1 MADYKKIDLQI
12 GTEEQFEE
20 KKLSLPV
27 GTLVGITDP
36 IHESELDTDLKNE
49 INGKYTKPSTGIPKT
64 DLASAVQTSL
74 GKADSAIQKPSTPT
88 AESAITINSSGTVST
103 KPLSSITGKTEVYV
117 GSTTPTNPDEIL
129 WIDPNGTGGGG
140 GGKLYS
146 YRLYN
151 LQLSPY
157 DQTSSAPIVYV
168 NLQFYLPYIT
178 EIYTYEKLRVVCEKI
193 YGESTYIPV
202 TFHSAYSDTYYS
214 GALYFYKGD
223 NYVRFFFGG
232 ISNNASGSGLTALEY
247 SSTTNTLRPAFSEG
261 KKQWSDTVNLSVTEL

>member
-49 INGKYTKPSTGIPKT
+49 INGKYTKPSGGIPKT

-88 AESAITINSSGTVST
+88 TESAITINSSGTVST
-103 KPLSSITGKTEVYV
+103 KPLTSITGKTEVYV

-129 WIDPNGTGGGG
+129 WIDPNGTSGGGGSG
-140 GGKLYS
+140 GGKLYKHIITVS
-146 YRLYN
+146 GTKSN
-151 LQLSPY
+151 GAPY
-157 DQTSSAPIVYV
+157 GGVWSIIDNHNKTYTFQDIIGKYYPFTGGMPILV
-168 NLQFYLPYIT
+168 
-178 EIYTYEKLRVVCEKI
+178 
-193 YGESTYIPV
+193 
-202 TFHSAYSDTYYS
+202 YSDDPATPHFL
-214 GALYFYKGD
+214 A
-223 NYVRFFFGG
+223 
-232 ISNNASGSGLTALEY
+232 ALTALY
-247 SSTTNTLRPAFSEG
+247 QIVVGTTVDSNFGTATNF
-261 KKQWSDTVNLSVTEL
+261 KDTVTEL